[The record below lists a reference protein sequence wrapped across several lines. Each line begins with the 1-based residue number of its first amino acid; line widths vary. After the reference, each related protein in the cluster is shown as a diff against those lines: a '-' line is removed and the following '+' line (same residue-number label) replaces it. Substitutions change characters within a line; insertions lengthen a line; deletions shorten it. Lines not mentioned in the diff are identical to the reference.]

1 MRKHVKIKGKGR
13 RVGRGVYQEGGLEQQ
28 CVSERHGAGD
38 QGGTSHSSKD
48 APKVFLSSNLA
59 KHTEP
64 HTHHKGEWGAAFKLR
79 EDSWNSS
86 DNDGCLTAVRPPS
99 SRLLNIILKI
109 FCSTYTNQPSAH
121 ANKHQP

>member
-1 MRKHVKIKGKGR
+1 MRKGA
-13 RVGRGVYQEGGLEQQ
+13 LEKQ
-28 CVSERHGAGD
+28 CVLEMHGAGD

-48 APKVFLSSNLA
+48 ALKVFLSSNLA

-64 HTHHKGEWGAAFKLR
+64 HTHHKRERGAAFKLR

-86 DNDGCLTAVRPPS
+86 DNDGYLTAVRPPS

-121 ANKHQP
+121 ANKHQPRETTAAQPLGVGWRRQ

>member
-99 SRLLNIILKI
+99 SRLL
-109 FCSTYTNQPSAH
+109 
-121 ANKHQP
+121 